1 MCSDLIH
8 SYSTQVTEL
17 DKMVT
22 RMLFDFYGVENSV
35 EDHINSNVYNI
46 RMNKYREPKPEDTET
61 GLIKHSDLGFIGINQ
76 QSAVNGLEI
85 KMKDGTWLP
94 VEFPPYAFIVLSGD
108 GMMVSFL
115 PLSLYLW
122 LFYIFFMN

>member
-17 DKMVT
+17 DKLIT
-22 RMLFDFYGVENSV
+22 RMLFDHYGVENSV
-35 EDHINSNVYNI
+35 EDHIKSNVYNI
-46 RMNKYREPKPEDTET
+46 RMNKYRAPQPEDTKT

-76 QSAVNGLEI
+76 QNDVNGLEI
-85 KMKDGTWLP
+85 KLKDGTWLP
-94 VEFPPYAFIVLSGD
+94 VQFPPYAYIILAGD

-115 PLSLYLW
+115 SFQDFCLYES
-122 LFYIFFMN
+122 